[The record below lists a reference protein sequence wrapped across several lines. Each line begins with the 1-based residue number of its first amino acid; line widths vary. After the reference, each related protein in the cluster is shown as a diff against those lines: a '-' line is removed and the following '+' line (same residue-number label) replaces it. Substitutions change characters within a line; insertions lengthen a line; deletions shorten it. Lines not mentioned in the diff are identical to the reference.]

1 METTKF
7 LLGFIWI
14 AGIGGHRLP
23 DGDLLAGIATAEIG
37 VRELSGRN
45 DGARILEYQKAGACT
60 KGDPWCA
67 AFISW
72 VFKQGGYPAPRSGWS
87 PDLFPS
93 SRVVKVPERGIV
105 LGIYF
110 PALKRIAHC
119 GLVTSVRN
127 DWVYSVEGNTNV
139 AGSREGDGVYA
150 RIRHKRSINRY
161 ANWMSK
167 QINN

>member
-7 LLGFIWI
+7 LLVFIWLAA
-14 AGIGGHRLP
+14 AGGNRLP
-23 DGDLLAGIATAEIG
+23 DGNLLAGIAKAEIG
-37 VRELSGRN
+37 VRELSGHN
-45 DGARILEYQKAGACT
+45 DGQRVAAYQKAGDCT

-72 VFKQGGYPAPRSGWS
+72 VFKQAGYPAPRTGWS
-87 PDLFPS
+87 PNLFPS
-93 SRVVKVPERGIV
+93 SRVVKVPERGTV

-119 GLVTSVRN
+119 GLVTGVHN
-127 DWVYSVEGNTNV
+127 NWVYSVEGNTNV

-150 RIRHKRSINRY
+150 RIRHRKSISRY
-161 ANWMSK
+161 ADWMK
-167 QINN
+167 KKI